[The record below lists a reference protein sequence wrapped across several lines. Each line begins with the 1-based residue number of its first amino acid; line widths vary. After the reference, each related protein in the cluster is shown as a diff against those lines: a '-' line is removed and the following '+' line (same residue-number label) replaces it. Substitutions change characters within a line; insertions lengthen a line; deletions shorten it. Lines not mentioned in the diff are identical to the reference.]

1 MTPGRFRSTNR
12 DILVES
18 IGAYRVASA
27 HLRTPG
33 LGCVLQSMS
42 DALKL
47 GGGRAASSL
56 YKRDGLVWIAAGFA
70 TRNER
75 RPYRLQFY

>member
-12 DILVES
+12 GVLVELIAS
-18 IGAYRVASA
+18 CRVFSA

-33 LGCVLQSMS
+33 VGYVLRSMS
-42 DALKL
+42 LRRNPAAR
-47 GGGRAASSL
+47 RAASSL
-56 YKRDGLVWIAAGFA
+56 YRRDGLVWIAAGSA

-75 RPYRLQFY
+75 CPYRLQSY